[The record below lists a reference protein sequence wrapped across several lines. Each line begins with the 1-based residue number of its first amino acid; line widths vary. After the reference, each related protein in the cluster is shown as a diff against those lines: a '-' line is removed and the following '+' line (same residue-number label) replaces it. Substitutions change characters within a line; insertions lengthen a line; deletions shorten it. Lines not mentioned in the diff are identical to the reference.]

1 MKMVW
6 MIVGRAR
13 YEMDDYERTVGSVRS
28 NFNVG
33 GYLSEDS
40 VDDRWK
46 KEKRNV

>member
-1 MKMVW
+1 
-6 MIVGRAR
+6 
-13 YEMDDYERTVGSVRS
+13 MDDYERTVGSVRS

-46 KEKRNV
+46 KEKSDV